1 MENKDKFPNCRSLE
15 ESIMLADILSY
26 LPDDILVKLD
36 RCSMAN
42 SLESRVPF
50 LNKSVTEF
58 AWSLPINMKIKKRN
72 GKSTSKLILR
82 EILYK
87 YIPRKILDRPK
98 ERFYN
103 ATRSMDERFS

>member
-1 MENKDKFPNCRSLE
+1 
-15 ESIMLADILSY
+15 MLADILSY

-58 AWSLPINMKIKKRN
+58 AWI
-72 GKSTSKLILR
+72 
-82 EILYK
+82 
-87 YIPRKILDRPK
+87 
-98 ERFYN
+98 FQ
-103 ATRSMDERFS
+103 